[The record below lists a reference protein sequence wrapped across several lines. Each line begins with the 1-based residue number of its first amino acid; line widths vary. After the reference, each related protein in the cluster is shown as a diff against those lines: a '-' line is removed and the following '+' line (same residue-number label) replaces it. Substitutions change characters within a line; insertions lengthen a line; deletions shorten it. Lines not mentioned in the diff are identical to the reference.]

1 MFFQIPLRRS
11 SPKDLKNLSYLCI
24 QTDEGTLVYTR
35 APQGLP
41 GILEYQEE
49 LTDAV
54 IGDMIVEGR
63 AVKWADNIYAGGYD
77 EESFINNTREV
88 CQRLRIANLRT
99 SPDKHNAA

>member
-24 QTDEGTLVYTR
+24 QTDEETLVYTR
-35 APQGLP
+35 AHQGLP
-41 GILEYQEE
+41 GISEYQEE

-63 AVKWADNIYAGGYD
+63 AVKWADNIYAGRND
-77 EESFINNTREV
+77 EESFVNNMREV
-88 CQRLRIANLRT
+88 C
-99 SPDKHNAA
+99 